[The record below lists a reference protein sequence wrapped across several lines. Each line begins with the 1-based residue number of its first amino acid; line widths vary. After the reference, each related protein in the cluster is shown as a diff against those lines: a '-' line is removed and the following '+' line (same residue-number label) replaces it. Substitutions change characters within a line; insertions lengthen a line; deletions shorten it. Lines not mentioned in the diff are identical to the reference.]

1 MFLFSRHKFGPRPTT
16 APLQHHTNVRGTTP
30 EWERAHKA
38 DLSAWFAWVLNPRP
52 ISFLR
57 LSFVSLTQDDTPTS
71 ILPVVTTTLQSVL
84 MGGRNEIGR
93 GLSPRRTQAVRFPTG
108 LLTSHQTIKQNDSV
122 ARDQFHWISRSLP
135 HSIIGKILST
145 YPRED
150 FALRDII

>member
-1 MFLFSRHKFGPRPTT
+1 VSKPQGFLFSDWDTILAATYRIFLARDPTT
-16 APLQHHTNVRGTTP
+16 APLQHRTNVRGTTP
-30 EWERAHKA
+30 EWERPHKA

-93 GLSPRRTQAVRFPTG
+93 GLSPRRTQAGRFPTG
-108 LLTSHQTIKQNDSV
+108 LLTSHRTIKQNNS
-122 ARDQFHWISRSLP
+122 FP
-135 HSIIGKILST
+135 
-145 YPRED
+145 
-150 FALRDII
+150 